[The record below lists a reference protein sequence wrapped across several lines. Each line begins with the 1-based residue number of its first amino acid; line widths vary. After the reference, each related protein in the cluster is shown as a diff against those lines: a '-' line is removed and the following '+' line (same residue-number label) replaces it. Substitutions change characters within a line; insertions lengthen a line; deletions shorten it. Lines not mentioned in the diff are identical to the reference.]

1 MRRHVLIPSMVV
13 TLTALLFGVQHVLA
27 TRPND
32 TEAVKATVTDYI
44 EGYYTGDVAR
54 MERALHP
61 DYLKHTITAA
71 GSVSQWTGLKV
82 LARARSGEGK
92 HLPVSDRTSQ
102 VTVLDVAQGIAV
114 AKLVTPGW
122 TDYLTLTKSSGTWQI
137 ITVTLQETR

>member
-1 MRRHVLIPSMVV
+1 MRRHVLIPSIVV
-13 TLTALLFGVQHVLA
+13 ALTALPFGVQHVLA

-44 EGYYTGDVAR
+44 EGYYSGDAAR

-92 HLPVSDRTSQ
+92 RLPASDRTSQ

-122 TDYLTLTKSSGTWQI
+122 TDYLTLTKSSGAWKI
-137 ITVTLQETR
+137 ISVTLQETR

>member
-1 MRRHVLIPSMVV
+1 MRRHVLIPSIVV
-13 TLTALLFGVQHVLA
+13 ALTTLPFGVQHVLA

-44 EGYYTGDVAR
+44 EGYYTADAAR

-61 DYLKHTITAA
+61 NYLKHTITAA

-92 HLPVSDRTSQ
+92 HLPASDRTSQ
-102 VTVLDVAQGIAV
+102 VAVLDVAQGIAAV
-114 AKLVTPGW
+114 KLVTPRW
-122 TDYLTLTKSSGTWQI
+122 TDYLTLTKSSGTWKI
-137 ITVTLQETR
+137 ISVTLQETR

>member
-1 MRRHVLIPSMVV
+1 MRRHVLIPSIAVA
-13 TLTALLFGVQHVLA
+13 LTALPFGVQQVLA

-44 EGYYTGDVAR
+44 EGYYSGDAAR

-82 LARARSGEGK
+82 LARTRSGEGK
-92 HLPVSDRTSQ
+92 RLPASDRTSQ

-122 TDYLTLTKSSGTWQI
+122 TDYLTLTKSSGAWKI
-137 ITVTLQETR
+137 ISVTLQETR